1 MPNRGAV
8 VVGAGIGG
16 LTAAVALRRQGWDV
30 TVLERAPALEP
41 VGAGL
46 GLGPNALHALDAIGF
61 GDDVRRFSA
70 VQGHGGLRHPRGGW
84 LVRTDLG
91 VVATRFGDP
100 QLVALRADLVGLLA
114 GSLPAGTLR
123 TGVTVTGVDAGDADR
138 KARVFTSAGDLD
150 AELVV
155 AADGIGSRIR
165 ALLFPD
171 HPGPQ
176 YSGFTTWRFVAP
188 ALPAGAGPAEPAET
202 WGRGE
207 VFGVLPLASG
217 RGNGSVHCYASA
229 PAPAGVRHD
238 DEAGELR
245 RRFGRWHDPIPALI
259 GTVSPDHVLH
269 DDVYWIADPLPA
281 YHRGRAALVG
291 DAAHA
296 MTPHLGQGACQAI
309 EDAVVLA
316 SVAGSGTPA
325 GSPPAPGSPPAAA
338 FPAAAASPPADGT
351 APDLAV
357 YTSARMRRTR
367 MVADGS
373 YRASR
378 LSGMTSRPAITLR
391 NTGVRLA
398 GRLAPGLMIRQ
409 LDPIASW
416 TPPTP
421 ASDADAAVTPS
432 WPRQKPDPAR

>member
-1 MPNRGAV
+1 MANQRAV

-16 LTAAVALRRQGWDV
+16 LTAAVALRRRGWDV

-46 GLGPNALHALDAIGF
+46 GLGPNALHALDAIGL
-61 GDDVRRFSA
+61 GEDVRRFSA
-70 VQGHGGLRHPRGGW
+70 VQGHGGLRHPGGGW

-91 VVATRFGDP
+91 VLAARFGDP
-100 QLVALRADLVGLLA
+100 QRVALRADLVGLLA

-123 TGVTVTGVDAGDADR
+123 TGVTVTGVDAGDTDR
-138 KARVFTSAGDLD
+138 KARVLTSDGDLD
-150 AELVV
+150 AELVA
-155 AADGIGSRIR
+155 AADGIGSGIR
-165 ALLFPD
+165 ALLLPD
-171 HPGPQ
+171 HPGPR
-176 YSGFTTWRFVAP
+176 YSGFTAWRFVAP
-188 ALPAGAGPAEPAET
+188 ALPPGAGRVEPAET

-207 VFGVLPLASG
+207 VFGVLPLADG
-217 RGNGSVHCYASA
+217 QVYCYASA
-229 PAPAGVRHD
+229 PAPPGVRHD
-238 DEAGELR
+238 DEARELT
-245 RRFGRWHDPIPALI
+245 RRFGGWHDPIPGLI
-259 GTVSPDHVLH
+259 GTISPDHVLH

-281 YHRGRAALVG
+281 YHRGRVALLG

-309 EDAVVLA
+309 EDAIVLA
-316 SVAGSGTPA
+316 SVAGPGAGSGT
-325 GSPPAPGSPPAAA
+325 G
-338 FPAAAASPPADGT
+338 DGP
-351 APDLAV
+351 APDLAA

-378 LSGMTSRPAITLR
+378 LSGMTSRPAIALR

-398 GRLAPGLMIRQ
+398 GRLAPSLMIRQ

-416 TPPTP
+416 TPPPSP
-421 ASDADAAVTPS
+421 ALTPS
-432 WPRQKPDPAR
+432 RPRL

>member
-1 MPNRGAV
+1 MANQRAV

-46 GLGPNALHALDAIGF
+46 GLGPNALHALDVIGL

-70 VQGHGGLRHPRGGW
+70 VQGHGGLRRPGGGW

-91 VVATRFGDP
+91 ALAARFGDP

-123 TGVTVTGVDAGDADR
+123 TGVTVTGVDAGDTDR
-138 KARVFTSAGDLD
+138 KARVLTSAGDLD
-150 AELVV
+150 AELVA
-155 AADGIGSRIR
+155 AADGIGSAIR
-165 ALLFPD
+165 GLIAPG
-171 HPGPQ
+171 HPGPR
-176 YSGFTTWRFVAP
+176 YSGFTAWRFVAS
-188 ALPAGAGPAEPAET
+188 ALPRGAGRAEPAET

-207 VFGVLPLASG
+207 VFGVLPLADG
-217 RGNGSVHCYASA
+217 QVYCYASA
-229 PAPAGVRHD
+229 PAPPGVRHD
-238 DEAGELR
+238 DEARELT
-245 RRFGRWHDPIPALI
+245 RRFGGWHDPIPGLI

-281 YHRGRAALVG
+281 YHRGRVALLG

-316 SVAGSGTPA
+316 SVAGPGAGSGT
-325 GSPPAPGSPPAAA
+325 G
-338 FPAAAASPPADGT
+338 DGP
-351 APDLAV
+351 APDLAA
-357 YTSARMRRTR
+357 YTSVRMRRTR

-378 LSGMTSRPAITLR
+378 LSGMTSRPAIGLR
-391 NTGVRLA
+391 NTGVRLV

-432 WPRQKPDPAR
+432 